1 MDQVIEFVGNNAILA
16 GTFAV
21 LLALFVRNEM
31 GRGGRTVTSQE
42 LVNLVNREN
51 ALVLDVRDAKEF
63 ADGHIV
69 DAVNIPHAAVAGRVS
84 ELEQYKDRP
93 VAIVCKM
100 GQHAGSAGTVL
111 RREGF
116 EPVMRLTGGMTEWRN
131 QNLPVVKG
139 KAEKKSKSSRQK
151 NKSQGKGRKGQQK
164 PSASEK
170 EGSNEPQDNGEA

>member
-1 MDQVIEFVGNNAILA
+1 MDQVIEFIGNHAILA
-16 GTFAV
+16 GTFAI

-51 ALVLDVRDAKEF
+51 ALVLDVRDAREF

-69 DAVNIPHAAVAGRVS
+69 DSVNIPHAAVASRVS
-84 ELEQYKDRP
+84 ELERYKGRP

-139 KAEKKSKSSRQK
+139 KSDKKAKSSR
-151 NKSQGKGRKGQQK
+151 GKGASKGKSRKGQQK
-164 PSASEK
+164 PTDSDKNKST
-170 EGSNEPQDNGEA
+170 EPLDNGEA